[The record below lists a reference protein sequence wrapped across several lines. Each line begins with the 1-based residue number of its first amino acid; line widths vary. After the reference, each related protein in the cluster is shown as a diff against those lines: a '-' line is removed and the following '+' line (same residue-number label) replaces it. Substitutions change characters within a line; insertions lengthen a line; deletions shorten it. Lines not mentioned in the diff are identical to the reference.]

1 MDSAQL
7 KAEINKCRND
17 ASYFIKNYVY
27 ITHPVRGRVKFDLY
41 RFQERIINEFGKN
54 RFNLMRKFRQAGATT
69 ICAAYALWYIIFNE
83 NKNVMVVSIG
93 DRESR
98 DFLDRAVNMYDDLP
112 KWLKPQELERNK
124 HVIKLSTGSK
134 IKSQPAGAGRG

>member
-1 MDSAQL
+1 MNPDEL
-7 KAEINKCRND
+7 KSEIQKCRED

-41 RFQERIINEFGKN
+41 RFQERIINEFGAH

-83 NKNVMVVSIG
+83 DKNVMVVSIG

-98 DFLDRAVNMYDDLP
+98 DFLAR
-112 KWLKPQELERNK
+112 
-124 HVIKLSTGSK
+124 S
-134 IKSQPAGAGRG
+134 